1 LAFDKERGLA
11 ERSAM
16 SSIIKICGLSSE
28 PTLEAALEAGAD
40 MVGFVFFDKSPRHLS
55 LDQARLLARM
65 ARGRAPIAALT
76 VDASDEALGAIIDA
90 VAPDFLQLHGRESP
104 ARLADLKRTFGVP
117 TIKAIG
123 VSAIGDLAAAEDYAA
138 LADRLLF
145 DAKAPEDA
153 RLPGGNGVAFD
164 WRLLAG
170 LALKQPYLLSG
181 GLDPDNVAQAIA
193 VTGAAGVDV
202 SSGVESA
209 PGVKDIAR
217 IRLFIAEARAAFV
230 RAAAPHPLSARQSQ
244 ARSGR
249 VA

>member
-1 LAFDKERGLA
+1 
-11 ERSAM
+11 M

-123 VSAIGDLAAAEDYAA
+123 VSAIGDLAAAEDYAD

-153 RLPGGNGVAFD
+153 RLP
-164 WRLLAG
+164 LLAG

>member
-1 LAFDKERGLA
+1 
-11 ERSAM
+11 M

-123 VSAIGDLAAAEDYAA
+123 VSAIGDLAAAEDYAD
-138 LADRLLF
+138 LADRF
-145 DAKAPEDA
+145 AFRRQGPRGRAPAGRQWRSLRLAVA
-153 RLPGGNGVAFD
+153 RRA
-164 WRLLAG
+164 RSQT
-170 LALKQPYLLSG
+170 ALSAIG

>member
-104 ARLADLKRTFGVP
+104 ARLADLKP

-123 VSAIGDLAAAEDYAA
+123 VSAIGDLAAAEDYAD

-145 DAKAPEDA
+145 DAKAPKDA

-230 RAAAPHPLSARQSQ
+230 RAAAPHPLSARPSQ
-244 ARSGR
+244 AQSGR